1 MKNKLFN
8 IIILFLAI
16 FVSSCSK
23 KSDSEP
29 ITPPVSGAMTITSI
43 SPDYGKAG
51 TEIIISGTNFGATVA
66 ANTVTLGGKAT
77 VVSSATTTQLKIN
90 APADA
95 THGTI
100 EVKVGTATATSAM
113 YHYEPEVTS
122 LSVASGK
129 AGDVVVI
136 TGKHFGTTT
145 ADFEVK
151 FGGKTAEITT
161 ATATTLS
168 VKVPTDAVTG
178 LVTVARKTKAPVN
191 GPNFTVSG
199 GGGGTGTTTG
209 FTIID
214 GSVTI
219 TELVKS
225 ANGAYG
231 EILCM
236 TVDEANNVIYA
247 GTKDQIIKI
256 DLATNAVST
265 VIANSSFKTIPGSL
279 SSDLSAMDVDANGKL
294 YVSVTFIGT
303 EPTTGSN
310 IFVIDPVAKTAKL
323 AGNRFVG
330 VAGPGLYPTF
340 ALSAPFQVM
349 SNGEI
354 ITFDES
360 GRELCKFSAD
370 LSVRTV
376 IYTLPI
382 ALETFT
388 QLVKVNPTTVRIV
401 LTGISGKYYYDYSTT
416 SGLGSKTNFVEP
428 SGYTMISQ
436 TMANANKYGVAGE
449 AITSDPNLQNKKT
462 YTIGRLNTAQTSWD
476 KKGSFIIE
484 SFSTAGAL
492 KFYNTI
498 GLNGKNYFYAD
509 KNGNMYA
516 HILGSA
522 DNTGIYKFSLN

>member
-1 MKNKLFN
+1 MKTKLFN
-8 IIILFLAI
+8 ITILLLAI

-23 KSDSEP
+23 KNDPEP
-29 ITPPVSGAMTITSI
+29 VTPPAPGVMTITSI

-77 VVSSATTTQLKIN
+77 VVSSATATQLKIN

-113 YHYEPEVTS
+113 YYYEPEVTS
-122 LSVASGK
+122 LSVTSGK

-136 TGKHFGTTT
+136 RGKHFGTTV

-151 FGGKTAEITT
+151 FNGKVAEITA
-161 ATATTLS
+161 ATATTLT
-168 VKVPTDAVTG
+168 VKIPTDAVTG
-178 LVTVARKTKAPVN
+178 LVTVARKTKAPIN
-191 GPNFTVSG
+191 GPNFTISN
-199 GGGGTGTTTG
+199 GGTETTAG

-231 EILCM
+231 EIRCM
-236 TVDEANNVIYA
+236 TVDEERNMMYA
-247 GTKDQIIKI
+247 GTLTQIIKI
-256 DLATNAVST
+256 DLATNTVST
-265 VIANSSFKTIPGSL
+265 VIDNSFFNTIPNSE
-279 SSDLSAMDVDANGKL
+279 LSAMDVDANGKL
-294 YVSVTFIGT
+294 YVSVAFIAVK
-303 EPTTGSN
+303 PTSGGN
-310 IFVIDPVAKTAKL
+310 IFVIDPVAKTATL
-323 AGNRFVG
+323 AGSRFVG
-330 VAGPGLYPTF
+330 VSIPSATLPSF
-340 ALSAPFQVM
+340 AYNRPFQVM
-349 SNGEI
+349 GNGEI
-354 ITFDES
+354 ITFDENA
-360 GRELCKFSAD
+360 RELCKFSAD

-382 ALETFT
+382 SLETFT

-416 SGLGSKTNFVEP
+416 LGSKTNFAEP
-428 SGYTMISQ
+428 TGFTMISQ
-436 TMANANKYGVAGE
+436 TIGGTNKYGVAGE
-449 AITSDPNLQNKKT
+449 AITSDPTLQNKKT

-484 SFSTAGAL
+484 SFSTAGTL

>member
-1 MKNKLFN
+1 MKSKLFK
-8 IIILFLAI
+8 IVILLLAI

-23 KSDSEP
+23 KDDSKPDP
-29 ITPPVSGAMTITSI
+29 ITPPGAVTITSI

-66 ANTVTLGGKAT
+66 ANTVTLGGKVAT
-77 VVSSATTTQLKIN
+77 VTAATATQLKIT

-113 YHYEPEVTS
+113 YYYEPEVTS
-122 LSVASGK
+122 LSTTSGK
-129 AGDVVVI
+129 AGDVLVI
-136 TGKHFGTTT
+136 TGKHFGTTAT
-145 ADFEVK
+145 DFEVK
-151 FGGKTAEITT
+151 FNGKVAEITAT
-161 ATATTLS
+161 TATTLT
-168 VKVPTDAVTG
+168 VKVPLDAVTG
-178 LVTVARKTKAPVN
+178 VITVARKTKAPVK
-191 GPNFTVSG
+191 GPNFTISSS
-199 GGGGTGTTTG
+199 GGGTGTTTG

-219 TELVKS
+219 TNLVKS
-225 ANGAYG
+225 SGAYG
-231 EILCM
+231 EIKCM
-236 TVDEANNVIYA
+236 TVDEERNVIYA

-265 VIANSSFKTIPGSL
+265 VIANSSFKTISGSL

-303 EPTTGSN
+303 EPATGSN

-330 VAGPGLYPTF
+330 VSIPGLYPTF
-340 ALSAPFQVM
+340 ALNAPFQVM
-349 SNGEI
+349 GNGEI
-354 ITFDES
+354 IAFDES

-382 ALETFT
+382 ALEAFT
-388 QLVKVNPTTVRIV
+388 QLIEVNATTVRIV
-401 LTGISGKYYYDYSTT
+401 LTGIGEKYYYDYSTT
-416 SGLGSKTNFVEP
+416 SGLGTKTNFAEP
-428 SGYTMISQ
+428 TGFAMISQ
-436 TMANANKYGVAGE
+436 TIGGTNKYGVAGE
-449 AITSDPNLQNKKT
+449 AITSDPTFQNKKT

-476 KKGSFIIE
+476 KKGAFIIE
-484 SFSTAGAL
+484 SFSAAGAL
-492 KFYNTI
+492 KFYNVI

-516 HILGSA
+516 HISGSA
-522 DNTGIYKFSLN
+522 DSTGIYKLSLN